1 MNPLAHLGLSL
12 PSRSSHSVSIPKLI
26 FRTKRVCFT
35 TRIFVLQSKTFPFK
49 NCIGSAFNVK
59 GIMECP
65 NCREIENGEW
75 RYYVSR
81 SPDHELYLSEDEM
94 DYENS
99 PIEFLDMVKVMTAFI
114 NITFFSFFFQIKQA
128 LHNVVK
134 FEGYRELRY
143 AVSIMV
149 QSLPRMII
157 MDENGKQ
164 FQMQERTRKARVRE
178 MGASSSR
185 STTGEVNALKEEV
198 TTLKGQLAAQGKHM
212 RA

>member
-1 MNPLAHLGLSL
+1 MNPFAHLGLSL
-12 PSRSSHSVSIPKLI
+12 PSRSSRSSLTPSQ
-26 FRTKRVCFT
+26 FRRTKRVYFT

-65 NCREIENGEW
+65 NCCEIENGEW

-81 SPDHELYLSEDEM
+81 SPDHELDLSEDEM
-94 DYENS
+94 DYEDS

-114 NITFFSFFFQIKQA
+114 NTAFFPFFFQIKQA
-128 LHNVVK
+128 SHNV
-134 FEGYRELRY
+134 
-143 AVSIMV
+143 V

-164 FQMQERTRKARVRE
+164 ARVRE
-178 MGASSSR
+178 TGASSSR
-185 STTGEVNALKEEV
+185 LTTGEVNALKEEV
-198 TTLKGQLAAQGKHM
+198 TTLKAQLAAQGEHM

>member
-1 MNPLAHLGLSL
+1 
-12 PSRSSHSVSIPKLI
+12 
-26 FRTKRVCFT
+26 
-35 TRIFVLQSKTFPFK
+35 
-49 NCIGSAFNVK
+49 
-59 GIMECP
+59 MECP

-99 PIEFLDMVKVMTAFI
+99 PIEFLDMV
-114 NITFFSFFFQIKQA
+114 
-128 LHNVVK
+128 
-134 FEGYRELRY
+134 
-143 AVSIMV
+143 

-164 FQMQERTRKARVRE
+164 ARVRE

>member
-1 MNPLAHLGLSL
+1 MNPFAHLGLSF
-12 PSRSSHSVSIPKLI
+12 PSRSSRSSLIPSQFRNFITWQLI

-81 SPDHELYLSEDEM
+81 SPDHELDLSEDEM
-94 DYENS
+94 DYEDS
-99 PIEFLDMVKVMTAFI
+99 PIE
-114 NITFFSFFFQIKQA
+114 
-128 LHNVVK
+128 
-134 FEGYRELRY
+134 
-143 AVSIMV
+143 
-149 QSLPRMII
+149 MII

-164 FQMQERTRKARVRE
+164 FQMQERTNGCLLFQIDHRRGQCLEGGSDNLKA
-178 MGASSSR
+178 
-185 STTGEVNALKEEV
+185 
-198 TTLKGQLAAQGKHM
+198 QLAAQGEHM